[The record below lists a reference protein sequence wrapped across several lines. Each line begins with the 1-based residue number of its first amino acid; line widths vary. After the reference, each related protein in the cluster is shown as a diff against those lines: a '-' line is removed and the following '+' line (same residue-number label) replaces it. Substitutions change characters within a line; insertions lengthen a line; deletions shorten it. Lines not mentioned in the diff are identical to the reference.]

1 MRGNKT
7 AVWRNGTGQE
17 IVFDNRT
24 FFLEDIDMTGTSGIH
39 TVESL
44 ARADGQVSIAHQLAA
59 KTIPCSF
66 AWYDSTQEDDYMR
79 EKLTQLFNPLMSGTL
94 TVYTRE
100 NVYAIDCY
108 PQDFP
113 VFKRVS
119 GLPVWRWSVDFVAD
133 YPYWRKGAERVFH
146 LTHSVGNSLFSPCP
160 FAIAPVIEL
169 KLFGTNPELLV
180 NGNTV
185 MLGISNSERGTSGGL
200 TIDPDFSTRT
210 LVIDT
215 NTLTIKDKRTGADC
229 SYLIDANEDIEA
241 LRITRGYNTVVCHEQ
256 GGQVIAWQNTV
267 LRYHELSMG
276 EV

>member
-66 AWYDSTQEDDYMR
+66 AWKDMHDDRYMQER
-79 EKLTQLFNPLMSGTL
+79 LTSLFNPLTGGTL
-94 TVYTRE
+94 TVYTRD

-119 GLPVWRWSVDFVAD
+119 GLPVWRWEVDFVAD

-146 LTHSVGNSLFSPCP
+146 LTRTIGNVLFSPSP

-169 KLFGTNPELLV
+169 PITNSTIHLSITK
-180 NGNTV
+180 GDA
-185 MLGISNSERGTSGGL
+185 GGEL
-200 TIDPDFSTRT
+200 TIDPDESART

-215 NTLTIKDKRTGADC
+215 NTLTITDKTTGADC

-241 LRITRGYNTVVCHEQ
+241 LRIVHGYNNVACYEPNWQAV
-256 GGQVIAWQNTV
+256 AWQNTV

>member
-24 FFLEDIDMTGTSGIH
+24 FFLEDIDMTGTAGIH
-39 TVESL
+39 TVETL
-44 ARADGQVSIAHQLAA
+44 ARADGQVSIAHQVAA

-66 AWYDSTQEDDYMR
+66 AWKDMHDDRYMQER
-79 EKLTQLFNPLMSGTL
+79 LTSLFNPLMPGTL
-94 TVYTRE
+94 TVYTRD

-119 GLPVWRWSVDFVAD
+119 GLPVWRWEVDFVAD
-133 YPYWRKGAERVFH
+133 YPYWRKGTERVFH
-146 LTHSVGNSLFSPCP
+146 LTSNTGNSLFSPCP

-169 KLFGTNPELLV
+169 PIASSTIH
-180 NGNTV
+180 
-185 MLGISNSERGTSGGL
+185 LGITKDGIGGSL
-200 TIDPDFSTRT
+200 TIDPDESART

-215 NTLTIKDKRTGADC
+215 NTLTIKDKTTGADC
-229 SYLIDANEDIEA
+229 SYLVDANEYIEA
-241 LRITRGYNTVVCHEQ
+241 LRIVRGYNNVICSEQ
-256 GGQVIAWQNTV
+256 SGQAVAWQNTI
-267 LRYHELSMG
+267 LRYYELSMG

>member
-44 ARADGQVSIAHQLAA
+44 ARADGQVSITHQLAA

-119 GLPVWRWSVDFVAD
+119 GLPVCRWEVDFIAD

-180 NGNTV
+180 HGDTV

-200 TIDPDFSTRT
+200 TIDPDFPTRT

-215 NTLTIKDKRTGADC
+215 NTLTIKDKSTGADC

-241 LRITRGYNTVVCHEQ
+241 LRIVRGYNRVTCLEQ
-256 GGQVIAWQNTV
+256 QGQVIAWQNTV

>member
-24 FFLEDIDMTGTSGIH
+24 CFLEDIDMTGTSGIH

-44 ARADGQVSIAHQLAA
+44 ARADGQVSITHQLAA

-119 GLPVWRWSVDFVAD
+119 GLPVWRWNVDFVAD
-133 YPYWRKGAERVFH
+133 YPYWRKGTERHAELSELPVDNLGRH
-146 LTHSVGNSLFSPCP
+146 YLMSSCP
-160 FAIAPVIEL
+160 FAIAPNIYLPASAYYNWFAISGKGMTIHNHENNAIII
-169 KLFGTNPELLV
+169 KAGTLEVV
-180 NGNTV
+180 NA
-185 MLGISNSERGTSGGL
+185 
-200 TIDPDFSTRT
+200 
-210 LVIDT
+210 DT
-215 NTLTIKDKRTGADC
+215 GENC
-229 SYLIDANEDIEA
+229 NYLIDAQYAIES
-241 LRITRGYNTVVCHEQ
+241 LRINYGKNRVVYGGSANGVLLSYYN
-256 GGQVIAWQNTV
+256 
-267 LRYHELSMG
+267 LSMG

>member
-7 AVWRNGTGQE
+7 AVWQNGTGQE

-66 AWYDSTQEDDYMR
+66 AWKDMHDDRYMQER
-79 EKLTQLFNPLMSGTL
+79 LTSLFNPLMPGTL

-119 GLPVWRWSVDFVAD
+119 GLPVWRWEVDFVAD
-133 YPYWRKGAERVFH
+133 YPYWRKGKERFFH
-146 LTHSVGNSLFSPCP
+146 LTRSIGNSLFSPCP

-185 MLGISNSERGTSGGL
+185 WLSIANSERGTSGGL

-215 NTLTIKDKRTGADC
+215 NTLTIKDKTTGADC

-241 LRITRGYNTVVCHEQ
+241 LRIVRGYNNVICHEQ
-256 GGQVIAWQNTV
+256 SGQVIAWQSTV

>member
-24 FFLEDIDMTGTSGIH
+24 FFLEDIDMTGTAGIH
-39 TVESL
+39 TVEPL

-79 EKLTQLFNPLMSGTL
+79 EKLTQLFNPLTGGTL
-94 TVYTRE
+94 TVYTRD

-119 GLPVWRWSVDFVAD
+119 GLPVWRWEVDFIAD

-146 LTHSVGNSLFSPCP
+146 LTRSVGNSLFSPCP

-215 NTLTIKDKRTGADC
+215 NTLTIKDKTTRADC

-241 LRITRGYNTVVCHEQ
+241 LRITRGYNTVVCQEQ
-256 GGQVIAWQNTV
+256 SGQVIAWQNTV